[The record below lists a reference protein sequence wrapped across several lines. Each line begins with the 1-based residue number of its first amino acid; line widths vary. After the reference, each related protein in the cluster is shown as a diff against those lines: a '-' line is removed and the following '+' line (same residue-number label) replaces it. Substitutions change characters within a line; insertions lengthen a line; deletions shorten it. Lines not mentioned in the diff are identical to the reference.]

1 MKIKFGSFEFEI
13 NEDDLFPVL
22 ILAFA
27 ALSGFGATVV
37 TIVLAVIGTK

>member
-1 MKIKFGSFEFEI
+1 MKIKFGSFEIEI
-13 NEDDLFPVL
+13 DEDNLFPVM

-27 ALSGFGATVV
+27 ALYGCGATVV